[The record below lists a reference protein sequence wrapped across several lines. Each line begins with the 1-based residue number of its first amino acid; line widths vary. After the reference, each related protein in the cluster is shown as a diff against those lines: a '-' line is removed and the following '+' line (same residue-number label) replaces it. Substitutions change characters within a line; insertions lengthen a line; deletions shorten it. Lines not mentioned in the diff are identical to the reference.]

1 MAIWTEVKLLFHVK
15 RFSYDFCF
23 YNSSRRKLT
32 GLAGDA
38 VVFSLLFLF
47 MQTNKCQA
55 SYSRPLA
62 SDFSWET
69 ANRKQ
74 QTAVCSYAF
83 AVSSSRDSN
92 FSKAFIVLVPPCCF
106 SSKSN
111 SSLFSPKKHKEFID
125 SKSKI

>member
-23 YNSSRRKLT
+23 YNSSLRKLT

-69 ANRKQ
+69 ANSKLQ
-74 QTAVCSYAF
+74 F
-83 AVSSSRDSN
+83 AVTRLR
-92 FSKAFIVLVPPCCF
+92 FQVPGIQILARR
-106 SSKSN
+106 
-111 SSLFSPKKHKEFID
+111 SLF
-125 SKSKI
+125 

>member
-23 YNSSRRKLT
+23 YNSSLRKLT

-55 SYSRPLA
+55 SYSRPLG
-62 SDFSWET
+62 ET
-69 ANRKQ
+69 ANSKLQ
-74 QTAVCSYAF
+74 F
-83 AVSSSRDSN
+83 AVTRLQ
-92 FSKAFIVLVPPCCF
+92 FQVPGIQILARR
-106 SSKSN
+106 
-111 SSLFSPKKHKEFID
+111 SLF
-125 SKSKI
+125 